1 MGQLDLANASLASA
15 AAGGAISPSMLA
27 AQGKQMAL
35 APPEMP
41 ALGPSMAQRR
51 LMIEQVSPLYVGCV
65 ARRILGV
72 WWVRGLATTAGRAAP
87 IIMLPS
93 NVPTDS
99 VYVHKACTCTP
110 SPVMTLAINENLSWL
125 GAGLH
130 PQALQWGLL

>member
-1 MGQLDLANASLASA
+1 VGQLDLANASLASA

-51 LMIEQVSPLYVGCV
+51 LMIEQVSPLYGGCV

-72 WWVRGLATTAGRAAP
+72 RGLATTAGGAAP

-93 NVPTDS
+93 NVPTDA
-99 VYVHKACTCTP
+99 VYGHIACTCTP
-110 SPVMTLAINENLSWL
+110 SPVMTLAINKKLSWL